1 VNQVTPAP
9 NQAGSSAVNRAV
21 VDLLEASLLL
31 LGEQP
36 LLQCF
41 ESGGGMVNRV
51 VAISWK
57 PHCCRS
63 SGGQEEGWQP
73 PSSHAAAAAAVA
85 VEVKTKRRGGNLL
98 AAEHAAAA
106 GNCTLEGERRG
117 GEGEG

>member
-1 VNQVTPAP
+1 MTPAP
-9 NQAGSSAVNRAV
+9 NQAGSSAVNQAV

-73 PSSHAAAAAAVA
+73 PSSHAAAVA

-106 GNCTLEGERRG
+106 GNCTLEGERRE